1 MKFEREHYIEKLI
14 SSKHNHLIKIV
25 TGLRRVG
32 KSYLLLNLY
41 KQHLLDNGID
51 SNHIIEIQLDSFAHR
66 KYRKAETSRDKDDVD
81 KLVTIGLVTT
91 SEDAK
96 LD

>member
-25 TGLRRVG
+25 TGLQHVG

-41 KQHLLDNGID
+41 KQHLLDSGVDTNR
-51 SNHIIEIQLDSFAHR
+51 IIEVMLDSFVV
-66 KYRKAETSRDKDDVD
+66 KTEQT
-81 KLVTIGLVTT
+81 VT
-91 SEDAK
+91 AK
-96 LD
+96 TAMLLQF